1 MKIILSLL
9 VILTACKSGPQ
20 KDSVSFKD
28 LEPLQGNWT
37 GTQSVLLNDDQTVSD
52 YPTQLAVNLLKDS
65 LELSVTNTYVDGHQ
79 ETEKGILSINKNGSI
94 LNLGPSEYEILDI
107 TRTKDDLKIVAYK
120 EDEDNDKPAGI
131 RLTIIMRAKELIML
145 REVKYKGTEKYFT
158 RINLDLTKK

>member
-1 MKIILSLL
+1 
-9 VILTACKSGPQ
+9 
-20 KDSVSFKD
+20 
-28 LEPLQGNWT
+28 
-37 GTQSVLLNDDQTVSD
+37 
-52 YPTQLAVNLLKDS
+52 LAVTLLKDS
-65 LELSVTNTYVDGHQ
+65 LELIVTNTYIDGHQ

-94 LNLGPSEYEILDI
+94 LSLGQSEYEIQDI

-131 RLTIIMRAKELIML
+131 RLTIIMRARELTML